1 MLCRFREKGLL
12 KTPKKQRTDSS
23 HVLAAIRILNR
34 LEVVGETLRYALNSI
49 ATVAPDWLRQIVP
62 HLDWYERYG
71 QRVQDS
77 RLPTNKKE
85 RYSLAS
91 IIGTDGSYLLDAIW
105 SQSAPLWL
113 RQIKAVEILR
123 RVWLQQYLV
132 QNGSIQLR
140 EASNL
145 PPSDQMIRLTYDPD
159 ARYGNKRSHTWIGY
173 KVHIA

>member
-49 ATVAPDWLRQIVP
+49 ATV
-62 HLDWYERYG
+62 
-71 QRVQDS
+71 
-77 RLPTNKKE
+77 
-85 RYSLAS
+85 
-91 IIGTDGSYLLDAIW
+91 
-105 SQSAPLWL
+105 APLWL